1 MNEPGR
7 RLARYLLV
15 LACVTAGVP
24 AAIADDGPPLSVYGF
39 ARLDFIVD
47 SSRMS
52 DPEEP
57 YYVDGDPEGRGNSE
71 LSMHPRL
78 SRVGLSLDRWR
89 LGGGMDGE
97 GALEVD
103 FQNGGADGSALMR
116 LRHAYV
122 ALSVAE
128 RVELLTGQTWDLM
141 SPLFPS
147 ANNDSLMGNAGNT
160 GDRRPQLRFTVAAP
174 HVRAGV
180 SVSASGAIDAQD
192 LDGDGRMDGA
202 ESGTPMLQWL
212 LEQRWRF
219 RGDILR
225 VGMWGHVGRE
235 QLADGTELSSWSL
248 GSHLMVP
255 VARKLMV
262 LGEIFHGQN
271 LDDVRGGIDQGV
283 NPVRMEEITSTGGWL
298 EAALILGDHMV
309 AGGNTF
315 DLPSSRDL
323 DDGARE
329 SNITGYGVYRYRPHQ
344 SVQLGAEFIRWFT
357 GYKNA
362 RDGRANRV
370 NLHMTVFF

>member
-7 RLARYLLV
+7 RFARYLIIASL
-15 LACVTAGVP
+15 LGGARP
-24 AAIADDGPPLSVYGF
+24 AVADDGPPLSVYGF

-52 DPEEP
+52 DAEAP
-57 YYVDGDPEGRGNSE
+57 YYVDGDPDGRGNSE
-71 LSMHPRL
+71 MAMHPRL
-78 SRVGLSLDRWR
+78 SRVGLSLDRWE
-89 LGGGMDGE
+89 LGGGIDGE

-103 FQNGGADGSALMR
+103 FQNGGADAGALMR

-122 ALSVAE
+122 ALSVAD
-128 RVELLTGQTWDLM
+128 RVEMLTGQTWDLM

-174 HVRAGV
+174 HLRVGV
-180 SVSASGAIDAQD
+180 AVSASGSIDGQD
-192 LDGDGRMDGA
+192 ADGDGRMDGA
-202 ESGTPMLQWL
+202 ESGAPMVQGLI
-212 LEQRWRF
+212 EQRWRVS
-219 RGDILR
+219 GDILR
-225 VGMWGHVGRE
+225 TGVWGHVGRE
-235 QLADGTELSSWSL
+235 QLADGTELASWSV
-248 GSHLMVP
+248 GSHLLYP
-255 VARKLMV
+255 VTRYLTVM
-262 LGEIFHGQN
+262 GEIFHGQN
-271 LDDVRGGIDQGV
+271 LDDVRGGIGQGV
-283 NPVRMEEITSTGGWL
+283 NMASMEEITSTGGWL
-298 EAALILGDHMV
+298 EAAFMV

-315 DLPSSRDL
+315 DLPSARDL
-323 DDGARE
+323 ADGARE
-329 SNITGYGVYRYRPHQ
+329 RNITGYGVYRYRPHQ